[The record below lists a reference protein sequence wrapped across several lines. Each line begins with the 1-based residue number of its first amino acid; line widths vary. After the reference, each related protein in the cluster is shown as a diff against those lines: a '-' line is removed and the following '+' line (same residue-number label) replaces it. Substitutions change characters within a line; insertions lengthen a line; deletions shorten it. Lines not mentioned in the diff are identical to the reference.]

1 MSGIMT
7 AEKTIA
13 DYLIQRLY
21 AHGVRHIFGVPGDYA
36 LSFFHELESSDLQV
50 INTCDEQGAGFA
62 ADAYARVKG
71 LGAVCVTYCV
81 GGLKV
86 ANTTAQAFAEKSP
99 VVVISGAPGTNERI
113 KSPLLHHKVREFDTQ
128 LKVFEQ
134 ITVASTVLDNPQTAC
149 REIDRVIEAALRH
162 KRPVYIE
169 LPRNMVSVK
178 SWPDYTPQE
187 TSLCRD
193 DNALNEA
200 LLEAKNIINT
210 SKKPVIIAGI
220 ELHRYGLQDEF
231 LQFIDKT
238 HIPVA
243 STPLSKSVISEH
255 HPLHMGIYEGAIG
268 REEVRDYVE
277 SSDCLILMGTFMT
290 DINLGMFTAHLD
302 QGRSIY
308 ATSEKVYIH
317 YHTYEDVSLGD
328 FLKGILQTDIIKREH
343 IDSPHPESLQLLQPV
358 AGKKITITYLFQ
370 RLNSFIDRNTV
381 IIADT
386 GDAMFGAMDMTIHKE
401 TKFLSPAYYA
411 SMGFAVPASLG
422 AQLANPNLRPLV
434 LVGDGAFQM
443 TGMELSTAVRYKLSP
458 IVIILNNSGY
468 GTERPMLDG
477 CFNDVRIWK
486 YSGLPDI
493 LKAGRGFSI
502 KTEDQLEEALQ
513 LSHQYTKD
521 ICVLDV
527 QIDPADRSLALER
540 ITKAFAKQI

>member
-1 MSGIMT
+1 M
-7 AEKTIA
+7 AVAKTIG
-13 DYLIQRLY
+13 DYLIQKLY
-21 AHGVRHIFGVPGDYA
+21 AHGVRHVLGVPGDYA
-36 LSFFHELESSDLQV
+36 LGFFHELESSDIQV

-86 ANTTAQAFAEKSP
+86 TNTTAQAFAEKSP

-128 LKVFEQ
+128 FKVFEQ
-134 ITVASTVLDNPQTAC
+134 ITVASTALDNPQTAC
-149 REIDRVIEAALRH
+149 REIDRVIDAALCH

-169 LPRNMVSVK
+169 LPRNMVSVTAI
-178 SWPDYTPQE
+178 PYYLPQE
-187 TSLCRD
+187 IPLPRD
-193 DNALNEA
+193 DNTLKEA
-200 LLEAKNIINT
+200 LLEARNIINT

-238 HIPVA
+238 RIPVA

-255 HPLHMGIYEGAIG
+255 HPQHMGIYEGAIG
-268 REEVRDYVE
+268 REEVREYVE

-328 FLKGILQTDIIKREH
+328 FLNGLLQININKHEYT
-343 IDSPHPESLQLLQPV
+343 DSPHPESLQPLHPV
-358 AGKKITITYLFQ
+358 AGKKITIKYLYQ

-443 TGMELSTAVRYKLSP
+443 TGMELSTAARYELSP
-458 IVIILNNSGY
+458 IVIILNNGGY

-477 CFNDVRIWK
+477 CFNDIKSWE
-486 YSGLPDI
+486 YSCLPDI
-493 LKAGRGFSI
+493 LKSGRGFNI

-513 LSHQYTKD
+513 LSRQYTKD
-521 ICVLDV
+521 ICILDV
-527 QIDPADRSLALER
+527 QIDSDDKSLALQR
-540 ITKAFAKQI
+540 MTKALAKRV

>member
-1 MSGIMT
+1 M
-7 AEKTIA
+7 AAAKTIG

-21 AHGVRHIFGVPGDYA
+21 AHGVRHVFGVPGDYA
-36 LSFFHELESSDLQV
+36 LSFFHKLEHSDIQV

-62 ADAYARVKG
+62 ADAYARVNG
-71 LGAVCVTYCV
+71 LGVVCVTYCV

-99 VVVISGAPGTNERI
+99 VVVISGAPGINERV
-113 KSPLLHHKVREFDTQ
+113 KSPLLHHKVRDFDTQ

-134 ITVASTVLDNPQTAC
+134 FTIASTAVDNPETAC
-149 REIDRVIEAALRH
+149 RKINRVIDAALRH

-169 LPRNMVSVK
+169 LPRNMVSANVIPY
-178 SWPDYTPQE
+178 SLPLE
-187 TSLCRD
+187 TLPRQ
-193 DNALNEA
+193 DNNTLKEA
-200 LLEAKNIINT
+200 LLEAKDIINT
-210 SKKPVIIAGI
+210 SKNPAIVAGI
-220 ELHRYGLQDEF
+220 ELHRFGLQDEF
-231 LQFIDKT
+231 IQFIENT

-255 HPLHMGIYEGAIG
+255 HPLYMGVYEGALG
-268 REEVRDYVE
+268 CEKVREYVE
-277 SSDCLILMGTFMT
+277 SSDCLILLGTFMT
-290 DINLGMFTAHLD
+290 DINLGMFTAHID

-317 YHTYEDVSLGD
+317 YHTYEDVSIGD
-328 FLKGILQTDIIKREH
+328 FLRGLLQINLNKREH
-343 IDSPHPESLQLLQPV
+343 TDSPHPESLQSFQPV
-358 AGKKITITYLFQ
+358 KGKKITIKYLYQ
-370 RLNSFIDRNTV
+370 HLNSFIDKNTV

-422 AQLANPNLRPLV
+422 VQLANPNLRPLV

-443 TGMELSTAVRYKLSP
+443 TGMELSTSARYKLSP
-458 IVIILNNSGY
+458 IIIILNNSGY

-477 CFNDVRIWK
+477 SFNDVNSWE
-486 YSGLPDI
+486 YSHLPDI

-502 KTEDQLEEALQ
+502 KTEDQLDEALQ
-513 LSHQYTKD
+513 LSRQYTED
-521 ICVLDV
+521 ICILDV
-527 QIDPADRSLALER
+527 QVDTDDKSPALER
-540 ITKAFAKQI
+540 MAKAMAKRV

>member
-1 MSGIMT
+1 MAG
-7 AEKTIA
+7 AKTIGA
-13 DYLIQRLY
+13 YLIQKLY
-21 AHGVRHIFGVPGDYA
+21 AHGVRHVFGVPGDYA
-36 LSFFHELESSDLQV
+36 LSFFHELEYSDIRV

-62 ADAYARVKG
+62 ADAYARIKG

-86 ANTTAQAFAEKSP
+86 TNTTAQAFAEKSP

-113 KSPLLHHKVREFDTQ
+113 RSPLLHHKVREFDTQ
-128 LKVFEQ
+128 FKVFEQ
-134 ITVASTVLDNPQTAC
+134 ITVASTALDNPQTAC
-149 REIDRVIEAALRH
+149 REIDRVIDAALCH

-169 LPRNMVSVK
+169 LPRNMVSVTAI
-178 SWPDYTPQE
+178 PYYLPQE
-187 TSLCRD
+187 IPLPRD
-193 DNALNEA
+193 DNTLKEA
-200 LLEAKNIINT
+200 LLEARNIINT

-231 LQFIDKT
+231 LQFIENT

-268 REEVRDYVE
+268 REKVREYVE

-328 FLKGILQTDIIKREH
+328 FLKGLLQININKREH
-343 IDSPHPESLQLLQPV
+343 TDSPHPESLQPLQPV
-358 AGKKITITYLFQ
+358 AGKKITIKYLYQ

-386 GDAMFGAMDMTIHKE
+386 GDAMFAAMDMTIHKE

-443 TGMELSTAVRYKLSP
+443 TGMELSTAARYELSP
-458 IVIILNNSGY
+458 IIIILNNSGY

-477 CFNDVRIWK
+477 CFNDVKSWE
-486 YSGLPDI
+486 YSCLPDI
-493 LKAGRGFSI
+493 LKSGRGFNI

-513 LSHQYTKD
+513 LSRQYTKD
-521 ICVLDV
+521 ICILDV
-527 QIDPADRSLALER
+527 QIDSDDKSLALER
-540 ITKAFAKQI
+540 MTKALAKRV

>member
-1 MSGIMT
+1 M
-7 AEKTIA
+7 AVAKTIG
-13 DYLIQRLY
+13 DYLIQKLY
-21 AHGVRHIFGVPGDYA
+21 AHGVRHVFGVPGDYA
-36 LSFFHELESSDLQV
+36 LSFFHELESSAIQV

-62 ADAYARVKG
+62 ADAYARIKG

-81 GGLKV
+81 GGLKIT
-86 ANTTAQAFAEKSP
+86 NTTAQAFAEKSP

-113 KSPLLHHKVREFDTQ
+113 KSPLLHHKVRDFETQ

-134 ITVASTVLDNPQTAC
+134 ITVTSTVLDNPQTAC
-149 REIDRVIEAALRH
+149 REIDRVIDAALTH

-169 LPRNMVSVK
+169 LPRNMVSITAL
-178 SWPDYTPQE
+178 PYYLPQE
-187 TSLCRD
+187 IPLPRD
-193 DNALNEA
+193 DNILNEA
-200 LLEAKNIINT
+200 LLEASKIINA
-210 SKKPVIIAGI
+210 SAKPAIIAGI

-231 LQFIDKT
+231 TQFIDKT

-255 HPLHMGIYEGAIG
+255 HPQYMGVYEGAIG
-268 REEVRDYVE
+268 REEVREYVE

-328 FLKGILQTDIIKREH
+328 FLKGLLPININKREH
-343 IDSPHPESLQLLQPV
+343 TGSPHPESLQQLQPV
-358 AGKKITITYLFQ
+358 AGNKITIKYLYQ

-386 GDAMFGAMDMTIHKE
+386 GDAMFAAMDMTIHKE

-443 TGMELSTAVRYKLSP
+443 TGMELSTAARYELSP

-477 CFNDVRIWK
+477 CFNDIKSWE
-486 YSGLPDI
+486 YSCLPDI
-493 LKAGRGFSI
+493 LKSGRGFNI

-513 LSHQYTKD
+513 LSRQYTKD
-521 ICVLDV
+521 ICILDV
-527 QIDPADRSLALER
+527 QIDSDDKSLALER
-540 ITKAFAKQI
+540 MTEALGKRV

>member
-1 MSGIMT
+1 MAVT
-7 AEKTIA
+7 KTIG
-13 DYLIQRLY
+13 DYLIQKLY
-21 AHGVRHIFGVPGDYA
+21 AHGVRHVFGVPGDYA
-36 LSFFHELESSDLQV
+36 LSFFHELESSAIQV

-86 ANTTAQAFAEKSP
+86 TNTTAQAFAEKSP

-113 KSPLLHHKVREFDTQ
+113 KSPLLHHKVRDFDTQ
-128 LKVFEQ
+128 FKVFEQ
-134 ITVASTVLDNPQTAC
+134 ITVASTALDNPQTAC
-149 REIDRVIEAALRH
+149 REIDRVIDAALHH

-169 LPRNMVSVK
+169 LPRNMVSITAI
-178 SWPDYTPQE
+178 PYYLPQE
-187 TSLCRD
+187 IPLPRD
-193 DNALNEA
+193 DNTLKEA
-200 LLEAKNIINT
+200 LLEAQNIINT
-210 SKKPVIIAGI
+210 SKKPAIIAGI
-220 ELHRYGLQDEF
+220 ELHRYGLQEEF
-231 LQFIDKT
+231 IRFIENT

-255 HPLHMGIYEGAIG
+255 HPQYMGVYEGAMG
-268 REEVRDYVE
+268 REDVREYVE
-277 SSDCLILMGTFMT
+277 SSDCLILLGTFMT
-290 DINLGMFTAHLD
+290 DINLGMFTAHID

-328 FLKGILQTDIIKREH
+328 FLKGLLQINLNKREH
-343 IDSPHPESLQLLQPV
+343 TDGPHPESLQSFQPV
-358 AGKKITITYLFQ
+358 KGKKITIKYLYQ
-370 RLNSFIDRNTV
+370 RLNSFIDKNTV

-386 GDAMFGAMDMTIHKE
+386 GDAMFAAMDMTIHRE

-422 AQLANPNLRPLV
+422 VQLANPNLRPIV

-443 TGMELSTAVRYKLSP
+443 TGMELSTAARYQLSP

-477 CFNDVRIWK
+477 RFNDVKSWE
-486 YSGLPDI
+486 YSCIPDI
-493 LKAGRGFSI
+493 LKAGRGFDI

-513 LSHQYTKD
+513 LSRQYTED
-521 ICVLDV
+521 ICILDV
-527 QIDPADRSLALER
+527 QIDSDDKSQALER
-540 ITKAFAKQI
+540 MAKAMAKRV

>member
-1 MSGIMT
+1 M
-7 AEKTIA
+7 AVAKTIG
-13 DYLIQRLY
+13 DYLIQKLY
-21 AHGVRHIFGVPGDYA
+21 AHGVRHVFGVPGDYA
-36 LSFFHELESSDLQV
+36 LGFFHELESSDIQV

-86 ANTTAQAFAEKSP
+86 TNTTAQAFAEKSP

-113 KSPLLHHKVREFDTQ
+113 KSPLLHHKIREFDTQ
-128 LKVFEQ
+128 FKVFEQ
-134 ITVASTVLDNPQTAC
+134 ITVASTALDNPQTAC
-149 REIDRVIEAALRH
+149 REIDRVIDAALTH

-169 LPRNMVSVK
+169 LPRNMVSITAL
-178 SWPDYTPQE
+178 PYYLPQE
-187 TSLCRD
+187 IPLPRD
-193 DNALNEA
+193 DNILKEA
-200 LLEAKNIINT
+200 LREAATIINA
-210 SKKPVIIAGI
+210 SEKPAIIAGI

-255 HPLHMGIYEGAIG
+255 HPLYMGVYEGAIG
-268 REEVRDYVE
+268 RDEVREYVE

-317 YHTYEDVSLGD
+317 YHTYEDVSIET
-328 FLKGILQTDIIKREH
+328 FLKGLLNVQINQRQNT
-343 IDSPHPESLQLLQPV
+343 DSPHPESLLPLQPV
-358 AGKKITITYLFQ
+358 AGKKVTIKYLYQ
-370 RLNSFIDRNTV
+370 CLNSFIDRNTV

-443 TGMELSTAVRYKLSP
+443 TGMELSTAARYQLSP
-458 IVIILNNSGY
+458 IIIVLNNGGY

-477 CFNDVRIWK
+477 RFNDVKLWE
-486 YSGLPDI
+486 YSCIPDI
-493 LKAGRGFSI
+493 LKSGRGFDI

-513 LSHQYTKD
+513 LSRQYTKD
-521 ICVLDV
+521 ICILDV
-527 QIDPADRSLALER
+527 QIDSDDMSLALER
-540 ITKAFAKQI
+540 MTKAMGKRV

>member
-1 MSGIMT
+1 M
-7 AEKTIA
+7 AAAKTIG

-21 AHGVRHIFGVPGDYA
+21 AHGVRHVFGVPGDYA

-99 VVVISGAPGTNERI
+99 VVIISGAPGTNERI

-134 ITVASTVLDNPQTAC
+134 ITVASTALDNPQTAC
-149 REIDRVIEAALRH
+149 REIDRVIDAALSH

-169 LPRNMVSVK
+169 LPRDMVYAK
-178 SWPDYTPQE
+178 PLPDYSPPETP
-187 TSLCRD
+187 LPRN

-200 LLEAKNIINT
+200 LLEARYTINS

-220 ELHRYGLQDEF
+220 ELHRFGIQDD
-231 LQFIDKT
+231 LLKFIEKT
-238 HIPVA
+238 NIPVA
-243 STPLSKSVISEH
+243 ATPLSKSVISEH
-255 HPLHMGIYEGAIG
+255 HPQYMGIYEGAIG
-268 REEVRDYVE
+268 RDEVREYVE

-308 ATSEKVYIH
+308 ATSEKIYIH
-317 YHTYEDVSLGD
+317 YHAYEDVGLCD
-328 FLKGILQTDIIKREH
+328 FIQGLLQVDFNKREDTDI
-343 IDSPHPESLQLLQPV
+343 PHPVLYQPLQPV
-358 AGKKITITYLFQ
+358 AGKKISINYLFQ
-370 RLNSFIDRNTV
+370 RLNSFLDKNTV
-381 IIADT
+381 VIADT
-386 GDAMFGAMDMTIHKE
+386 GDAMFGAMDMAIHSE
-401 TKFLSPAYYA
+401 TEFLAPAYYA
-411 SMGFAVPASLG
+411 SMGFAVPGSLG
-422 AQLANPNLRPLV
+422 VQLADSNLRPLV

-443 TGMELSTAVRYKLSP
+443 TGMELSTAARYKLSP

-477 CFNDVRIWK
+477 LFNDVNSWE
-486 YSGLPDI
+486 YSSIPDI
-493 LKAGRGFSI
+493 LKAGRGFNI
-502 KTEDQLEEALQ
+502 KTEDDLDEALQ
-513 LSHQYTKD
+513 LSGKYTED
-521 ICVLDV
+521 ICILDV
-527 QIDPADRSLALER
+527 QIDRDDTSPTLER
-540 ITKAFAKQI
+540 MTKAFAKQI

>member
-1 MSGIMT
+1 M
-7 AEKTIA
+7 ADAKTIG
-13 DYLIQRLY
+13 DYLIQKLY
-21 AHGVRHIFGVPGDYA
+21 AHGVRHVFGVPGDYS
-36 LSFFHELESSDLQV
+36 LSFFHELESSAIQV

-99 VVVISGAPGTNERI
+99 VIIISGAPGTNERI

-134 ITVASTVLDNPQTAC
+134 ITVASTALDNPQTAC
-149 REIDRVIEAALRH
+149 REIDRVIDAALYH

-169 LPRNMVSVK
+169 LPRNMVSVTAL
-178 SWPDYTPQE
+178 PYYLPQE
-187 TSLCRD
+187 IPLPRD
-193 DNALNEA
+193 DNTLKEA

-255 HPLHMGIYEGAIG
+255 HPQHMGIYEGAIG
-268 REEVRDYVE
+268 REEVREYVE

-308 ATSEKVYIH
+308 ATCEKVYIH

-328 FLKGILQTDIIKREH
+328 FLKGLLQINLNKREH
-343 IDSPHPESLQLLQPV
+343 TDSPHPESLQSFQPV
-358 AGKKITITYLFQ
+358 KGKKITIKYLYQ
-370 RLNSFIDRNTV
+370 RLNSFIDRNT
-381 IIADT
+381 IIVADT

-443 TGMELSTAVRYKLSP
+443 TGMELSTAARYQLSP
-458 IVIILNNSGY
+458 IIIVLNNSGY

-477 CFNDVRIWK
+477 RFNDIKPWG
-486 YSGLPDI
+486 YSGIPDI
-493 LKAGRGFSI
+493 LKAGRGFNI

-513 LSHQYTKD
+513 LSRQYNED
-521 ICVLDV
+521 ICLLDV
-527 QIDPADRSLALER
+527 QLDSDDKSEALER
-540 ITKAFAKQI
+540 MTKALAKRV

>member
-1 MSGIMT
+1 ME
-7 AEKTIA
+7 AAKTIG

-21 AHGVRHIFGVPGDYA
+21 ANGVRHVFGVPGDYA

-71 LGAVCVTYCV
+71 LGVVCVTYCV

-99 VVVISGAPGTNERI
+99 VIVISGAPGTNERI

-134 ITVASTVLDNPQTAC
+134 ITVASTALDNPQTAC
-149 REIDRVIEAALRH
+149 REIDRVIDAALCH

-169 LPRNMVSVK
+169 LPRDMVSAK
-178 SWPDYTPQE
+178 SLPDYLPSETP
-187 TSLCRD
+187 LPHD

-200 LLEAKNIINT
+200 LAEAEKIINS

-220 ELHRYGLQDEF
+220 ELHRFGIQDD
-231 LQFIDKT
+231 LLKFIENT

-243 STPLSKSVISEH
+243 ATPLSKSVISEH
-255 HPLHMGIYEGAIG
+255 HPQYMGVYEGAIG
-268 REEVRDYVE
+268 RDEVREYVE

-308 ATSEKVYIH
+308 ATSEKIYIR
-317 YHTYEDVSLGD
+317 YHAYEDVGISD
-328 FLKGILQTDIIKREH
+328 FIKGLLKININMQEGTYIPRPMPLQ
-343 IDSPHPESLQLLQPV
+343 PLQPV
-358 AGKKITITYLFQ
+358 IGKKITVKYLFQ
-370 RLNSFIDRNTV
+370 RLNAFLDKNTV
-381 IIADT
+381 VIADT
-386 GDAMFGAMDMTIHKE
+386 GDAMFGAMDMAIHSE
-401 TKFLSPAYYA
+401 TEFLAPAYYA
-411 SMGFAVPASLG
+411 SMGFAVPGSLG
-422 AQLANPNLRPLV
+422 VQLANSNLRPLV

-458 IVIILNNSGY
+458 IVIIMNNSGY

-477 CFNDVRIWK
+477 LFNDVNSWE
-486 YSGLPDI
+486 YSSIPDV
-493 LKAGRGFSI
+493 LKAGRGFNI
-502 KTEDQLEEALQ
+502 KTEDNLDEALQ
-513 LSHQYTKD
+513 LSGKYTED
-521 ICVLDV
+521 ICILDV
-527 QIDPADRSLALER
+527 QIDPDDSSLPLQR
-540 ITKAFAKQI
+540 MTKAFAKRI

>member
-1 MSGIMT
+1 M
-7 AEKTIA
+7 AVAKTIG
-13 DYLIQRLY
+13 DYLIQKLY
-21 AHGVRHIFGVPGDYA
+21 AHGVRHVFGVPGDYA
-36 LSFFHELESSDLQV
+36 LSFFHELESSAIQV

-62 ADAYARVKG
+62 ADAYARIKG

-81 GGLKV
+81 GGLKIT
-86 ANTTAQAFAEKSP
+86 NTTAQAFAEKSP

-113 KSPLLHHKVREFDTQ
+113 KSPLLHHKVRDFDTQ

-134 ITVASTVLDNPQTAC
+134 ITVTSTVLDNPQTAC
-149 REIDRVIEAALRH
+149 REIDRVIDAALTH

-169 LPRNMVSVK
+169 LPRNMVSITAL
-178 SWPDYTPQE
+178 PYYLPQE
-187 TSLCRD
+187 IPLPRD
-193 DNALNEA
+193 DNILNEA
-200 LLEAKNIINT
+200 LLEASKIINA
-210 SKKPVIIAGI
+210 SAKPAIIAGI
-220 ELHRYGLQDEF
+220 ELHRYGLQNEF
-231 LQFIDKT
+231 TQFIDKT

-255 HPLHMGIYEGAIG
+255 HPQYMGVYEGAIG
-268 REEVRDYVE
+268 REEVREYVE

-302 QGRSIY
+302 QGQSIY

-317 YHTYEDVSLGD
+317 YHSYEDVSLGD
-328 FLKGILQTDIIKREH
+328 FLKGLLQININKREH
-343 IDSPHPESLQLLQPV
+343 TDSPHPESLQPLQPV
-358 AGKKITITYLFQ
+358 AGNKITIKYLYQ

-386 GDAMFGAMDMTIHKE
+386 GDAMFAAMDMTIHKE

-443 TGMELSTAVRYKLSP
+443 TGMELSTAARYELSP

-477 CFNDVRIWK
+477 CFNDVKSWE
-486 YSGLPDI
+486 YSCLPDI
-493 LKAGRGFSI
+493 LKSGKGFNI

-513 LSHQYTKD
+513 LSRQYTKD
-521 ICVLDV
+521 ICILDV
-527 QIDPADRSLALER
+527 QIDSDDKSLALER
-540 ITKAFAKQI
+540 MTEALGKRV

>member
-1 MSGIMT
+1 M
-7 AEKTIA
+7 ADAKTIG
-13 DYLIQRLY
+13 DYLIEKLY
-21 AHGVRHIFGVPGDYA
+21 SHGVRHVFGVPGDYA
-36 LSFFHELESSDLQV
+36 LSLFHELESSDIQV

-86 ANTTAQAFAEKSP
+86 TNTTAQAFAEKSP

-134 ITVASTVLDNPQTAC
+134 ITVASTALDNPQTAC
-149 REIDRVIEAALRH
+149 REIDRVIDAALCH

-169 LPRNMVSVK
+169 LPRNMVSVTAI
-178 SWPDYTPQE
+178 PYYLPQE
-187 TSLCRD
+187 IPLPRD
-193 DNALNEA
+193 DNILKEA
-200 LLEAKNIINT
+200 LLEVKNIINT
-210 SKKPVIIAGI
+210 SKKPVLIAGI

-255 HPLHMGIYEGAIG
+255 HPQYMGIYEGAIG
-268 REEVRDYVE
+268 REEVREYVE

-317 YHTYEDVSLGD
+317 YHTYEDVSLSD
-328 FLKGILQTDIIKREH
+328 FLKGLLQININKREH
-343 IDSPHPESLQLLQPV
+343 TDSPHPESLQLLQPV
-358 AGKKITITYLFQ
+358 AGKIITIKYLYQ

-386 GDAMFGAMDMTIHKE
+386 GDAMFAAMDMTIHKE

-422 AQLANPNLRPLV
+422 AQLANPILRPLV

-443 TGMELSTAVRYKLSP
+443 TGMELSTAARYELSP
-458 IVIILNNSGY
+458 IVIILNNGGY

-477 CFNDVRIWK
+477 RFNDVKSWE
-486 YSGLPDI
+486 YSCIPDI
-493 LKAGRGFSI
+493 LKLGRGFYI
-502 KTEDQLEEALQ
+502 KTEDQLEDALL
-513 LSHQYTKD
+513 LSRQYTKD
-521 ICVLDV
+521 ICILDV
-527 QIDPADRSLALER
+527 QIDSDDKSLALER
-540 ITKAFAKQI
+540 MTEALAKRV

>member
-1 MSGIMT
+1 MAG
-7 AEKTIA
+7 AKTIS
-13 DYLIQRLY
+13 DYLIQKLY
-21 AHGVRHIFGVPGDYA
+21 AHGVRHVFGVPGDYV
-36 LSFFHELESSDLQV
+36 LSFFHELESSSLQV

-71 LGAVCVTYCV
+71 LGVVCVTYCV
-81 GGLKV
+81 GGLKIT
-86 ANTTAQAFAEKSP
+86 NTTAQAFAEKSP

-113 KSPLLHHKVREFDTQ
+113 KSPLLHHKVRDFDTQ

-134 ITVASTVLDNPQTAC
+134 ITVTTTVLDNPQTAC
-149 REIDRVIEAALRH
+149 REIDRVIDAALTH

-169 LPRNMVSVK
+169 LPRNMVSVTAL
-178 SWPDYTPQE
+178 PYYLPQE
-187 TSLCRD
+187 IPLPRD
-193 DNALNEA
+193 DNILNEA
-200 LLEAKNIINT
+200 LLEAAKIINA
-210 SKKPVIIAGI
+210 SAKPAIIAGI

-231 LQFIDKT
+231 TQFIDKT

-255 HPLHMGIYEGAIG
+255 YPQYMGVYEGAIG
-268 REEVRDYVE
+268 REEVREYIE

-317 YHTYEDVSLGD
+317 YHTYEDVSIGT
-328 FLKGILQTDIIKREH
+328 FLKGLLNVQINKRQNT
-343 IDSPHPESLQLLQPV
+343 DSPHPESLQSLQPV
-358 AGKKITITYLFQ
+358 TGKKVTIKYLFQ
-370 RLNSFIDRNTV
+370 CLNSFIDRNTV

-411 SMGFAVPASLG
+411 SMGFAVPASIG
-422 AQLANPNLRPLV
+422 VQLANPNLRPLV

-443 TGMELSTAVRYKLSP
+443 TGMELSTAARYELSP
-458 IVIILNNSGY
+458 IIIVLNNGGY

-477 CFNDVRIWK
+477 RFNDVKSWE
-486 YSGLPDI
+486 YSCIPDI
-493 LKAGRGFSI
+493 LKSGRGFNI

-513 LSHQYTKD
+513 LSRQYTKD
-521 ICVLDV
+521 ICILDV
-527 QIDPADRSLALER
+527 QIDSDDKSQALER
-540 ITKAFAKQI
+540 MTKAMAKRV